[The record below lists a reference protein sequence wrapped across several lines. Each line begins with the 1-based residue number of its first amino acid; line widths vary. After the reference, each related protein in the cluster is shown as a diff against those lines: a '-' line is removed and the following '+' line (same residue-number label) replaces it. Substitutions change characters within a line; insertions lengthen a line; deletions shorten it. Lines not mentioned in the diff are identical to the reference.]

1 MFKFMKFEIKRNLKK
16 SQVKIL
22 IGLLLICELVM
33 LVVLN
38 NKAQIE
44 DVFSLSQGS
53 MEVSALTRFNL
64 PDSKR
69 KYIEKQ
75 IESVNNKGKFFE
87 YYKENKQW
95 KKMYITGMEV
105 YCYNVDMRT
114 SIPIKS
120 QSTFDYTNHEKELKQ
135 IQKKYKLTR
144 VPPNPKECTWFQPV
158 GTAGYEMIPTYQ
170 QGARYFE
177 RLYRNELSPL
187 CYSSVDSATV
197 LIQLSR
203 NVLFLGIPILIVLL
217 FFNVRKNYHD
227 DGLDKSLM
235 VIPGLK
241 NKFYIYKFTSDFIL
255 ILGVVFVPI
264 LIFSIILGIK
274 SGFQNFKYPILAN
287 VDGITGFSFSRI
299 KDFVN
304 GTQHCIS
311 KNAMYNVGLTYYSTE
326 MARNPYLDYTT
337 LGIVII
343 LTVVMLI
350 LLIGVYYQFTFM
362 VSYLIKNAYIGLFIS
377 LFVIV
382 GLYFLSPLGSL
393 NMINIINP
401 LTYRDPTM
409 IITGT
414 SSFPYSIGMIVLLIY
429 NVLLFVLN
437 RKVFNE
443 NYDYG
448 KKTMVINKLII
459 DSAILL
465 FVYVIV
471 LFLFQYQ
478 SIYLYFLEN
487 RKTISLNCLLGK
499 NIWQKYRDFIIV
511 NLFVYLVLLLWMVLV
526 VKNISTIGL
535 YLWIFTILIDFMIAL
550 IFRTYFERKKVLLS
564 LKGDLE

>member
-241 NKFYIYKFTSDFIL
+241 NKFYIYKFTSDLIL

-362 VSYLIKNAYIGLFIS
+362 ISYFIKNAYIGLFIS

-443 NYDYG
+443 NYY
-448 KKTMVINKLII
+448 
-459 DSAILL
+459 
-465 FVYVIV
+465 
-471 LFLFQYQ
+471 
-478 SIYLYFLEN
+478 E
-487 RKTISLNCLLGK
+487 
-499 NIWQKYRDFIIV
+499 
-511 NLFVYLVLLLWMVLV
+511 
-526 VKNISTIGL
+526 
-535 YLWIFTILIDFMIAL
+535 
-550 IFRTYFERKKVLLS
+550 
-564 LKGDLE
+564 

>member
-1 MFKFMKFEIKRNLKK
+1 MLKFMKFEIKRNLKK

-22 IGLLLICELVM
+22 IGFLLICELVM

-38 NKAQIE
+38 NKSQIE

-114 SIPIKS
+114 SVPIKS

-187 CYSSVDSATV
+187 CYSSVDSATI

-393 NMINIINP
+393 NMI
-401 LTYRDPTM
+401 
-409 IITGT
+409 
-414 SSFPYSIGMIVLLIY
+414 
-429 NVLLFVLN
+429 
-437 RKVFNE
+437 
-443 NYDYG
+443 
-448 KKTMVINKLII
+448 
-459 DSAILL
+459 SA
-465 FVYVIV
+465 Y
-471 LFLFQYQ
+471 
-478 SIYLYFLEN
+478 
-487 RKTISLNCLLGK
+487 
-499 NIWQKYRDFIIV
+499 
-511 NLFVYLVLLLWMVLV
+511 
-526 VKNISTIGL
+526 
-535 YLWIFTILIDFMIAL
+535 
-550 IFRTYFERKKVLLS
+550 
-564 LKGDLE
+564 